1 MPFGDLGFQK
11 LMPTAS
17 LYQCW
22 DASLIPGCPHPTC
35 LAQPDAP
42 GLPQTGGCH
51 YSFFFPFFFFLS
63 KWPHLRYM
71 EVPER
76 GVATATVEAVPSSYT
91 VSRTGSTH
99 LLCTVL
105 SRILGGGQDQKG
117 KPAFFFP
124 LKGCGHWP
132 GG

>member
-1 MPFGDLGFQK
+1 MPASSLDV
-11 LMPTAS
+11 PTPPA
-17 LYQCW
+17 W
-22 DASLIPGCPHPTC
+22 
-35 LAQPDAP
+35 P
-42 GLPQTGGCH
+42 GLMLLAFPRLGVVTILF
-51 YSFFFPFFFFLS
+51 SFLFFFLS

-71 EVPER
+71 EVPKR
-76 GVATATVEAVPSSYT
+76 GVATATVEAVPSGYT
-91 VSRTGSTH
+91 VSRTGSPH

-105 SRILGGGQDQKG
+105 SRILGGGQDQKA